1 MAKKEEKMVVDD
13 YIMTKRLGKGGFG
26 EVLLTQKKGC
36 KELYATKK
44 MDLVSAKEIQIKSI
58 INEITYLK
66 KINHPNIIRLIDL
79 KRTPHHCYV
88 IMEFCNGGDL
98 LECLKKYRA
107 IYHRSFSEE
116 IIQYIMRQVVS
127 ALNVM
132 HSNKIIHRDLKLEN
146 ILVIFNSENDK
157 NSLNMMRAITKLSD
171 FGITTTLQASK
182 NNKAFTV
189 IGTKGYMEPQIQKN
203 MEERS
208 LNLKGY
214 DEKADIWSLGVVCIT
229 MLLGY
234 NPFHGI
240 SSQEILQKVKQGNF
254 ALPKNISEEIFSF
267 INAMLQLDPNKR
279 LSTHDLLKHSFL
291 VKNVNQFKQLDARK
305 IASMLGP
312 GGVLNTNPGGN
323 KGPNL
328 HETVWGIFIQ
338 IAVPGQK
345 FGGNQLQ
352 HGGFMPQPQMQ
363 MQPNMNLPYQYNQY
377 KKLDSMPNLQRGY
390 I

>member
-44 MDLVSAKEIQIKSI
+44 MDLVSAKEVQLKSI

-79 KRTPHHCYV
+79 KRTSHHCYL

-98 LECLKKYRA
+98 LGCLTKYKA
-107 IYHRSFSEE
+107 IYHRAFPEE

-157 NSLNMMRAITKLSD
+157 NSLNMMKAITKLSD
-171 FGITTTLQASK
+171 FGISTTLQASK

-208 LNLKGY
+208 RNVTGY

-234 NPFHGI
+234 NPFQGI
-240 SSQEILQKVKQGNF
+240 SSQEILQKVKQGNY

-267 INAMLQLDPNKR
+267 INGMLQLDPNKR

-291 VKNVNQFKQLDARK
+291 VKNVNQFKHLDTRK
-305 IASMLGP
+305 IASMLRP
-312 GGVLNTNPGGN
+312 GGVLNTNAGGN

-338 IAVPGQK
+338 IVLPGQNI
-345 FGGNQLQ
+345 GSNQPQ
-352 HGGFMPQPQMQ
+352 PGGFMPQPQMQ
-363 MQPNMNLPYQYNQY
+363 IQPNMNLPNQY
-377 KKLDSMPNLQRGY
+377 KQYRKMESMPNMQRGF

>member
-1 MAKKEEKMVVDD
+1 MEKKEEKMVVDD

-44 MDLVSAKEIQIKSI
+44 MDLVSAKEVQIKSI

-79 KRTPHHCYV
+79 KRTPHHCYL

-98 LECLKKYRA
+98 LGCLKKYKA
-107 IYHRSFSEE
+107 IYHRSFPEE

-157 NSLNMMRAITKLSD
+157 NSLNMMRAVTKLSD
-171 FGITTTLQASK
+171 FGISTTLQASK
-182 NNKAFTV
+182 NNKTFTA
-189 IGTKGYMEPQIQKN
+189 IGTKGYMEPQIQKSL
-203 MEERS
+203 EERS
-208 LNLKGY
+208 RNSTGY

-234 NPFHGI
+234 NPFQGI

-291 VKNVNQFKQLDARK
+291 VKNVNQFKHLDARK
-305 IASMLGP
+305 IATMLGP
-312 GGVLNTNPGGN
+312 GGVLNTNAGGN

-338 IAVPGQK
+338 IVLPGQNI
-345 FGGNQLQ
+345 GSNQPQ
-352 HGGFMPQPQMQ
+352 HGGFMPQPRMQ
-363 MQPNMNLPYQYNQY
+363 IQQNMNLPNQY
-377 KKLDSMPNLQRGY
+377 KQYKKIESMPNMQRGF